1 MKRRV
6 AIVGTQGVP
15 ANYGGFES
23 LVENLIDSDNMEYTV
38 FCSSKDMQSRMD
50 TYKGAKLKYIPLKA
64 NGVQSI
70 PYDMLSLIS
79 ALWGYDVVLILGVS
93 GAIFLPIFRLFSRAK
108 VVTNVDGLEHRRA
121 KWGRM
126 ARWFLKLS
134 ERIAVRFS
142 HTIIADNQG
151 IVDYLKEEYGA
162 DSELIAYGGDHVMQ
176 SVDADFAAQV
186 LENYGVKPFEYAF
199 ALCRIEPENN
209 CHIILEAAAKSGMK
223 LLFVGNWNRSS
234 YGAELRREFEWYD
247 NITLLDPVYDLKKLY
262 VLRLNA
268 ARYIHGHSAGGT
280 NPSLVEAMFFGREI
294 AAFNVVYNRE
304 TTQNKALYFA
314 DADALAALL
323 AQPAAE
329 NKELLQI
336 AGTIYTWA
344 AIRDKY
350 ERLF

>member
-70 PYDMLSLIS
+70 PYDILSLIS
-79 ALWGYDVVLILGVS
+79 AIWGYDVVLILGVS

-176 SVDADFAAQV
+176 SVDADFAVQV

-223 LLFVGNWNRSS
+223 LLFV
-234 YGAELRREFEWYD
+234 
-247 NITLLDPVYDLKKLY
+247 DPVYDLKKLY
-262 VLRLNA
+262 VLRSNA

-294 AAFNVVYNRE
+294 AAFDVVYNRE

-323 AQPAAE
+323 VQSAAE